1 VVVRTT
7 PPFESHDTVA
17 DDVAI
22 DARGGFE
29 RVGVASCAGVT
40 RERGPNDDA
49 FDGGGDD
56 GA

>member
-1 VVVRTT
+1 MVRTT
-7 PPFESHDTVA
+7 TPFESHDTVA

-22 DARGGFE
+22 DARGVFE